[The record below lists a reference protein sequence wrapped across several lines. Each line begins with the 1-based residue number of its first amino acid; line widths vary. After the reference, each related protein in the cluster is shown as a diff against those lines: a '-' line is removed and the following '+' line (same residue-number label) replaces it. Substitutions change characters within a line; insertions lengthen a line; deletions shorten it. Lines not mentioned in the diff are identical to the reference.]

1 MQYAEISL
9 RLNCSIP
16 NRVRTERFHKMN
28 DVSPKLP
35 LLFTP
40 IKLRSIVSRNRIVS
54 SPMCQ
59 YLSDDGGPED
69 WQLVNFG
76 RFAMGGCGIVFGE
89 ETAVEARGR
98 KTHHCAGIYKD
109 SHIPSY
115 RRITD
120 FIKSMGAVPAIQLG
134 HCGRRA
140 SQHGPL
146 KDRAALT
153 EAERPWQGIS
163 ASPLPPTPDGVIP
176 REMDLSDIR
185 ATIVAWREA
194 TQRSVDAGYDICEIH
209 GAHGYL
215 IHQFLSPLSNKRT
228 DSYGGSL
235 ENRMRYAL
243 EVVEAVR
250 EVWPQDRPLIFRT
263 SAVEGPGG
271 VWGIDETLALV
282 RELKQRGVDMVDC
295 SSGGIALGGEGG
307 LSAVPRVPGF
317 QAGYA
322 REIRRETGMPT
333 VAVGMIS
340 DAHHAEAIL
349 REGHADLIALARGL
363 MDDPNWPLH
372 AARELGCA
380 DPLALVHAREAQRL
394 RQLEQHSKSYPPGS
408 AVEIPFGPEEQ
419 VSYSWTAGIAS
430 RDRR

>member
-1 MQYAEISL
+1 MSKKYAFNYTTKF
-9 RLNCSIP
+9 RN
-16 NRVRTERFHKMN
+16 ERFHKMN
-28 DVSPKLP
+28 ETPRDLP

-40 IKLRSIVSRNRIVS
+40 IKLRTIVSRNRIVS

-59 YLSDDGGPED
+59 YLSDDGGPEE

-89 ETAVEARGR
+89 ESAVEARGR

-109 SHIPSY
+109 SHIPAY

-146 KDRAALT
+146 KDRAVLT

-163 ASPLPPTPDGVIP
+163 PSPLPPTPDGAIP
-176 REMDLSDIR
+176 REMDVSDIR

-194 TQRSVDAGYDICEIH
+194 AQRSVDAGYDICEIH

-215 IHQFLSPLSNKRT
+215 IHQFLSPLSNRRT
-228 DSYGGSL
+228 DAYGGSL

-250 EVWPQDRPLIFRT
+250 DVWPQDRPLWFRT

-340 DAHHAEAIL
+340 DAQHAESL
-349 REGHADLIALARGL
+349 LQEGHADLIALARGL

-372 AARELGCA
+372 AARVLGCA

-394 RQLEQHSKSYPPGS
+394 RQLAQHSKSYPPGS
-408 AVEIPFGPEEQ
+408 AVEIPFAPEEQ
-419 VSYSWTAGIAS
+419 VSYSWAAGIA
-430 RDRR
+430 DRRGRR

>member
-1 MQYAEISL
+1 
-9 RLNCSIP
+9 
-16 NRVRTERFHKMN
+16 MN
-28 DVSPKLP
+28 DSMNDTSGHAP

-40 IKLRSIVSRNRIVS
+40 IKLRSVVARNRIMS

-59 YLSDDGGPED
+59 YLSDDGGPGE

-89 ETAVEARGR
+89 ESAVEARGR
-98 KTHHCAGIYKD
+98 KTHHCAGIYRD
-109 SHIPSY
+109 SHVPAY
-115 RRITD
+115 RRINE
-120 FIKSMGAVPAIQLG
+120 FIKSLGAVPAIQLG

-146 KDRAALT
+146 KDRATLT
-153 EAERPWQGIS
+153 EAEQPWQGI
-163 ASPLPPTPDGVIP
+163 APSPLPPTPDGAIP

-185 ATIVAWREA
+185 ATLAAWREA
-194 TQRSVDAGYDICEIH
+194 TQRSVDAGYEICEIH

-215 IHQFLSPLSNKRT
+215 IHQFLSPMSNRRT
-228 DSYGGSL
+228 DAYGGSL

-243 EVVEAVR
+243 EVVDAVR
-250 EVWPQDRPLIFRT
+250 AVWPQELPLFFRT

-271 VWGIDETLALV
+271 VWGIDETLALA
-282 RELKQRGVDMVDC
+282 RELKEHGVDVIDC
-295 SSGGIALGGEGG
+295 SSGGVGGDG
-307 LSAVPRVPGF
+307 AMPAIPRVPGF

-322 REIRRETGMPT
+322 REIRRETGLPV

-340 DAHHAEAIL
+340 DAKHAEAIL
-349 REGHADLIALARGL
+349 RDGNADMIALARGL

-380 DPLALVHAREAQRL
+380 NPLGLVHEREAQRL
-394 RQLEQHSKSYPPGS
+394 RLLEQHRAEYPPGS
-408 AVEIPFGPEEQ
+408 AVEIPFGTEERTP
-419 VSYSWTAGIAS
+419 YSWSAGIAGPRAS
-430 RDRR
+430 R

>member
-1 MQYAEISL
+1 
-9 RLNCSIP
+9 
-16 NRVRTERFHKMN
+16 MN
-28 DVSPKLP
+28 DVSPDMP

-40 IKLRSIVSRNRIVS
+40 IKLRSIVARNRIVS

-109 SHIPSY
+109 SHVPAY
-115 RRITD
+115 RRIND
-120 FIKSMGAVPAIQLG
+120 FIRAQGAVPAVQLG

-163 ASPLPPTPDGVIP
+163 PSALPPTPDGAIP
-176 REMDLSDIR
+176 REMDVSDIR
-185 ATIVAWREA
+185 TTIIAWREA
-194 TQRSVDAGYDICEIH
+194 AQRSVDAGYDICEIH

-215 IHQFLSPLSNKRT
+215 IHQFLSPLSNLRT
-228 DSYGGSL
+228 DAYGGSL
-235 ENRMRYAL
+235 KNRMRYAL

-250 EVWPQDRPLIFRT
+250 AVWPQDKPLWFRT

-271 VWGIDETLALV
+271 VWGIEETLSLV

-295 SSGGIALGGEGG
+295 SSGGIALGGESG

-340 DAHHAEAIL
+340 DARHAETIL
-349 REGHADLIALARGL
+349 REGHADLVALARGL

-408 AVEIPFGPEEQ
+408 AVEIPFGTEEQ
-419 VSYSWTAGIAS
+419 VAYSWSAGIA
-430 RDRR
+430 DRRRHR

>member
-1 MQYAEISL
+1 
-9 RLNCSIP
+9 
-16 NRVRTERFHKMN
+16 MN
-28 DVSPKLP
+28 NESREVP

-40 IKLRSIVSRNRIVS
+40 IRLRSVVVRNRIVS

-59 YLSDDGGPED
+59 YASDDGGPEE

-89 ETAVEARGR
+89 ESAVEARGR

-109 SHIPSY
+109 SHVPSY

-120 FIKSMGAVPAIQLG
+120 FIKSLGAVPAIQLG

-146 KDRAALT
+146 KDRALLS

-163 ASPLPPTPDGVIP
+163 PSPLPPTPDGAIP

-215 IHQFLSPLSNKRT
+215 IHQFLSPLSNLRK
-228 DSYGGSL
+228 DAYGGDL
-235 ENRMRYAL
+235 EGRMRYAL

-250 EVWPQDRPLIFRT
+250 AVWPADRPLWFRT

-271 VWGIDETLALV
+271 VWGIEETLALA
-282 RELKQRGVDMVDC
+282 RALKDRGVDVIDC
-295 SSGGIALGGEGG
+295 SSGGVGG
-307 LSAVPRVPGF
+307 SSPMPAVPRVPGF
-317 QAGYA
+317 QAGYS
-322 REIRRETGMPT
+322 REVRRATGMAT

-340 DAHHAEAIL
+340 NAKHAEAIL
-349 REGHADLIALARGL
+349 REGNADLIALARGL
-363 MDDPNWPLH
+363 MDNPNWPLH
-372 AARELGCA
+372 AARELGYA
-380 DPLALVHAREAQRL
+380 DPLSLVHAREAQRL
-394 RQLEQHSKSYPPGS
+394 RLLEQHSREYPPGS
-408 AVEIPFGPEEQ
+408 AVEIPFGTEERIP
-419 VSYSWTAGIAS
+419 YSWTAGIAGPRES
-430 RDRR
+430 R

>member
-1 MQYAEISL
+1 MHDKPGDA
-9 RLNCSIP
+9 
-16 NRVRTERFHKMN
+16 
-28 DVSPKLP
+28 P

-40 IKLRSIVSRNRIVS
+40 IQLRSVVARNRIVS

-59 YLSDDGGPED
+59 YLSDDGGPGE

-89 ETAVEARGR
+89 ESAVEARGR
-98 KTHHCAGIYKD
+98 KTHHCAGIYRD
-109 SHIPSY
+109 SHIPAY
-115 RRITD
+115 RRIND
-120 FIKSMGAVPAIQLG
+120 FIRSLGAVPAIQLG

-146 KDRAALT
+146 KDRATLT
-153 EAERPWQGIS
+153 ESERPWQGIAPS
-163 ASPLPPTPDGVIP
+163 ALPPTPDGAIP

-194 TQRSVDAGYDICEIH
+194 TQRSVDAGYEICEIH

-215 IHQFLSPLSNKRT
+215 IHQFLSPMSNRRT
-228 DSYGGSL
+228 DAYGGSL

-243 EVVEAVR
+243 EVVDAVR
-250 EVWPQDRPLIFRT
+250 AVWPKNLPLFFRT

-271 VWGIDETLALV
+271 VWGIDETLALA
-282 RELKQRGVDMVDC
+282 RELKQHGVDVIDC
-295 SSGGIALGGEGG
+295 SSGGVGGDG
-307 LSAVPRVPGF
+307 AMPAIPRVPGF

-322 REIRRETGMPT
+322 REIRRTTGLPT
-333 VAVGMIS
+333 VAVGMIT
-340 DAHHAEAIL
+340 DANHAETIL
-349 REGHADLIALARGL
+349 REGHADMIALARGL

-380 DPLALVHAREAQRL
+380 DPLSLVHEREAQRL
-394 RQLEQHSKSYPPGS
+394 RLREQHSRDYPPGS
-408 AVEIPFGPEEQ
+408 AVKIPFGTDEQ
-419 VSYSWTAGIAS
+419 VDYSWSSGIAGP
-430 RDRR
+430 RDRG

>member
-1 MQYAEISL
+1 MNTTS
-9 RLNCSIP
+9 P
-16 NRVRTERFHKMN
+16 NV
-28 DVSPKLP
+28 P

-40 IKLRSIVSRNRIVS
+40 IKLRAITARNRIVS

-59 YLSDDGGPED
+59 YLSDDGGPEE

-89 ETAVEARGR
+89 ETAVERRGR
-98 KTHHCAGIYKD
+98 KTHHCAGIYSD
-109 SHIPSY
+109 SHIPAY

-120 FIKSMGAVPAIQLG
+120 FIRAQGAVPAIQLG

-146 KDRAALT
+146 KDRATLT
-153 EAERPWQGIS
+153 EAERPWQGVAPS
-163 ASPLPPTPDGVIP
+163 ALPPTPDGAIP
-176 REMDLSDIR
+176 RAMDADDIR
-185 ATIVAWREA
+185 ETIASWREA

-215 IHQFLSPLSNKRT
+215 IHQFLSPVSNKRT
-228 DSYGGSL
+228 DAYGGDL
-235 ENRMRYAL
+235 AGRMRFAL
-243 EVVEAVR
+243 EVVDAVR
-250 EVWPQDRPLIFRT
+250 DVWPKDRPLFFRT

-282 RELKQRGVDMVDC
+282 RALKDHGVDVVDC
-295 SSGGIALGGEGG
+295 SSGGVGISAGGDGT
-307 LSAVPRVPGF
+307 LPAIPRVPGF

-333 VAVGMIS
+333 VAVGMITEAS
-340 DAHHAEAIL
+340 HAEALL

-372 AARELGCA
+372 AARELGYA
-380 DPLALVHAREAQRL
+380 DPLGLVHEREAQRL
-394 RQLEQHSKSYPPGS
+394 RLLERHREEYPPGS
-408 AVEIPFGPEEQ
+408 TVKIPFGTDEQ
-419 VSYSWTAGIAS
+419 VSYSWEAGVAAS
-430 RDRR
+430 RERR

>member
-1 MQYAEISL
+1 
-9 RLNCSIP
+9 
-16 NRVRTERFHKMN
+16 MN
-28 DVSPKLP
+28 DVSQEMP

-40 IKLRSIVSRNRIVS
+40 ITLRSIVARNRIVS

-109 SHIPSY
+109 SHIPAY

-120 FIKSMGAVPAIQLG
+120 FIKSMGAVPGIQLG

-146 KDRAALT
+146 KDRAALS

-163 ASPLPPTPDGVIP
+163 ASPLPPTPDGAIP
-176 REMDLSDIR
+176 REMDTSDIR
-185 ATIVAWREA
+185 ATIAAWREA

-215 IHQFLSPLSNKRT
+215 IHQFLSPLSNLRT
-228 DSYGGSL
+228 DAYGGSL

-250 EVWPQDRPLIFRT
+250 DVWPQDRPLFFRT

-271 VWGIDETLALV
+271 VWGIEETLALV

-322 REIRRETGMPT
+322 HEIRRETGMPT

-394 RQLEQHSKSYPPGS
+394 RQLEQHSKSYPQGS
-408 AVEIPFGPEEQ
+408 AVEIPFGAEEQ
-419 VSYSWTAGIAS
+419 VPYSWTAGIAL
-430 RDRR
+430 REGRR

>member
-1 MQYAEISL
+1 
-9 RLNCSIP
+9 
-16 NRVRTERFHKMN
+16 MN
-28 DVSPKLP
+28 DVSPDVP

-40 IKLRSIVSRNRIVS
+40 IKLRSIVARNRIVS

-115 RRITD
+115 RRIND

-146 KDRAALT
+146 KDRAKLS
-153 EAERPWQGIS
+153 EAEQPWQGIS
-163 ASPLPPTPDGVIP
+163 PSALPPTPDGAIP
-176 REMDLSDIR
+176 REMDLNDIR
-185 ATIVAWREA
+185 ATLAAWREA
-194 TQRSVDAGYDICEIH
+194 TRRSVDAGYDICEIH

-215 IHQFLSPLSNKRT
+215 IHQFLSPLSNRRT
-228 DSYGGSL
+228 DAYGGSL

-250 EVWPQDRPLIFRT
+250 EVWPADRPLWFRT

-282 RELKQRGVDMVDC
+282 RELKLRGVDMVDC
-295 SSGGIALGGEGG
+295 SSGGIALGGESG
-307 LSAVPRVPGF
+307 LSPVPRVPGF

-322 REIRRETGMPT
+322 REIRHETGMPT

-340 DAHHAEAIL
+340 DARHAESLL

-363 MDDPNWPLH
+363 MDNPNWPLH
-372 AARELGCA
+372 AARELGCTN
-380 DPLALVHAREAQRL
+380 PLGLVHAREAQRL
-394 RQLEQHSKSYPPGS
+394 RLLERHREDYPQGS
-408 AVEIPFGPEEQ
+408 AVDIPFAPGEQ
-419 VSYSWTAGIAS
+419 LPYSWPAGIAGP
-430 RDRR
+430 RNRR

>member
-1 MQYAEISL
+1 M
-9 RLNCSIP
+9 
-16 NRVRTERFHKMN
+16 
-28 DVSPKLP
+28 P

-40 IKLRSIVSRNRIVS
+40 IKLRSIVVRNRIVS

-59 YLSDDGGPED
+59 YLSDDGSPED

-76 RFAMGGCGIVFGE
+76 RFAMGGCGMVFGE

-109 SHIPSY
+109 SHVPAY
-115 RRITD
+115 RRIND
-120 FIKSMGAVPAIQLG
+120 FIRAQGAVPAIQLG

-153 EAERPWQGIS
+153 ESERPWQGIS
-163 ASPLPPTPDGVIP
+163 PSPLPPTPDGVVP
-176 REMDLSDIR
+176 REMDAGDIR
-185 ATIVAWREA
+185 ATIAAWREA
-194 TQRSVDAGYDICEIH
+194 AQRAVDAGYDICEIH

-215 IHQFLSPLSNKRT
+215 IHQFLSPLSNLRT
-228 DSYGGSL
+228 DAWGGNL
-235 ENRMRYAL
+235 EGRMRYAL
-243 EVVEAVR
+243 EVAEAVR
-250 EVWPQDRPLIFRT
+250 DVWPQDKPLFFRI

-271 VWGIDETLALV
+271 IWGIEETLALV
-282 RELKQRGVDMVDC
+282 RALKQRGVDMVDC

-322 REIRRETGMPT
+322 SEIRRETGMP
-333 VAVGMIS
+333 VIAVGMIT
-340 DAHHAEAIL
+340 AAGHAEAL
-349 REGHADLIALARGL
+349 LQNGDADLIALARGL

-372 AARELGCA
+372 AARELGVA
-380 DPLALVHAREAQRL
+380 DPLRLVHAREAQRL
-394 RQLEQHSKSYPPGS
+394 RQLEQHGRAYPRGS
-408 AVEIPFGPEEQ
+408 AIDIPFGIEEKLP
-419 VSYSWTAGIAS
+419 YSWAAGIAGP
-430 RDRR
+430 RNRR

>member
-1 MQYAEISL
+1 
-9 RLNCSIP
+9 
-16 NRVRTERFHKMN
+16 MN
-28 DVSPKLP
+28 EAPRNLP

-40 IKLRSIVSRNRIVS
+40 IKLRSVVARNRIVS

-59 YLSDDGGPED
+59 YLSDDGGPEE

-109 SHIPSY
+109 SHIPDY

-120 FIKSMGAVPAIQLG
+120 FIKSQGAVPAIQLG

-146 KDRAALT
+146 KDRAALS

-163 ASPLPPTPDGVIP
+163 PSPLPPTPDGAIP

-185 ATIVAWREA
+185 ATLVAWREA

-215 IHQFLSPLSNKRT
+215 IHQFLSPLSNLRT
-228 DSYGGSL
+228 DAYGGSL

-250 EVWPQDRPLIFRT
+250 EVWPQDKPLIFRT

-271 VWGIDETLALV
+271 IWGIDETLALV

-295 SSGGIALGGEGG
+295 SSGGIALGGGGG

-317 QAGYA
+317 QAGYS

-372 AARELGCA
+372 AARALGCA
-380 DPLALVHAREAQRL
+380 DPLALLHAREAQRL

-419 VSYSWTAGIAS
+419 VAYSWAKGIAE
-430 RDRR
+430 RR

>member
-1 MQYAEISL
+1 VKDALPE
-9 RLNCSIP
+9 
-16 NRVRTERFHKMN
+16 T
-28 DVSPKLP
+28 P

-40 IKLRSIVSRNRIVS
+40 IKLRSIIARNRIVS

-59 YLSDDGGPED
+59 YLSDDGAPEE

-109 SHIPSY
+109 SHIAAY
-115 RRITD
+115 RRIND
-120 FIKSMGAVPAIQLG
+120 FIRAQGAVPAIQLG

-153 EAERPWQGIS
+153 EAERPWQGI
-163 ASPLPPTPDGVIP
+163 APSPLPPTPDGAIP
-176 REMDLSDIR
+176 REMDLGDIR
-185 ATIVAWREA
+185 ATLKAWREA
-194 TQRSVDAGYDICEIH
+194 AQRAVDAGYDICEIH

-215 IHQFLSPLSNKRT
+215 IHQFLSPLSNLRS
-228 DSYGGSL
+228 DAYGGNL
-235 ENRMRYAL
+235 EGRMRYAL

-250 EVWPQDRPLIFRT
+250 AVWPQDKPLWFRT

-271 VWGIDETLALV
+271 VWGIEETLTLV
-282 RELKQRGVDMVDC
+282 RELKLRGVDMVDC

-322 REIRRETGMPT
+322 SEIRRETGMPT
-333 VAVGMIS
+333 VAVGMIR
-340 DAHHAEAIL
+340 DARHAETIL
-349 REGHADLIALARGL
+349 REGHADLVALARGL

-372 AARELGCA
+372 AARELGFA

-408 AVEIPFGPEEQ
+408 AVEIPFSTEEQ
-419 VSYSWTAGIAS
+419 VAYSWAAGIADRGS
-430 RDRR
+430 RR

>member
-1 MQYAEISL
+1 M
-9 RLNCSIP
+9 NNTP
-16 NRVRTERFHKMN
+16 RT
-28 DVSPKLP
+28 VP

-40 IKLRSIVSRNRIVS
+40 IKLRSIVARNRIVS

-59 YLSDDGGPED
+59 YLSDDGAPEE

-109 SHIPSY
+109 SHIPAY
-115 RRITD
+115 RRIND
-120 FIKSMGAVPAIQLG
+120 FIRAQGAVPAIQIG

-146 KDRAALT
+146 KDRAALS

-163 ASPLPPTPDGVIP
+163 PSPLPPTPDGVIP
-176 REMDLSDIR
+176 REMDLNDIR
-185 ATIVAWREA
+185 ATIKAWREA
-194 TQRSVDAGYDICEIH
+194 VQRSVDAGYDICEIH

-228 DSYGGSL
+228 DAYGGNL
-235 ENRMRYAL
+235 EGRMRYAL

-250 EVWPQDRPLIFRT
+250 DVWPQDRPLFFRT

-271 VWGIDETLALV
+271 VWGIEETLTLV

-317 QAGYA
+317 QSGYA
-322 REIRRETGMPT
+322 SEIRRETGMPT
-333 VAVGMIS
+333 VAVGMIR
-340 DAHHAEAIL
+340 DARHAETL
-349 REGHADLIALARGL
+349 LQQGHADLIALARGL

-394 RQLEQHSKSYPPGS
+394 RQLEQHSKAYPQGS
-408 AVEIPFGPEEQ
+408 AIEIPFGSAEQ
-419 VSYSWTAGIAS
+419 VAYSWTEGIA
-430 RDRR
+430 DRSGRR

>member
-1 MQYAEISL
+1 
-9 RLNCSIP
+9 
-16 NRVRTERFHKMN
+16 
-28 DVSPKLP
+28 
-35 LLFTP
+35 
-40 IKLRSIVSRNRIVS
+40 
-54 SPMCQ
+54 
-59 YLSDDGGPED
+59 
-69 WQLVNFG
+69 
-76 RFAMGGCGIVFGE
+76 
-89 ETAVEARGR
+89 
-98 KTHHCAGIYKD
+98 
-109 SHIPSY
+109 
-115 RRITD
+115 
-120 FIKSMGAVPAIQLG
+120 
-134 HCGRRA
+134 
-140 SQHGPL
+140 L

-153 EAERPWQGIS
+153 DAERPWQGIS
-163 ASPLPPTPDGVIP
+163 PSALPPTPDGAIP
-176 REMDLSDIR
+176 REMDVSDIR
-185 ATIVAWREA
+185 TTIIAWREA
-194 TQRSVDAGYDICEIH
+194 AQRSIDAGYDICEIH

-215 IHQFLSPLSNKRT
+215 IHQFLSPLSNLRT
-228 DSYGGSL
+228 DAYGGSL
-235 ENRMRYAL
+235 KNRMRYAL

-250 EVWPQDRPLIFRT
+250 AVWPQDKPLWFRT

-271 VWGIDETLALV
+271 AWGIEETLALV

-340 DAHHAEAIL
+340 DARHAETIL
-349 REGHADLIALARGL
+349 REGHADLVALARGL

-408 AVEIPFGPEEQ
+408 AVEIPFGTEEQ
-419 VSYSWTAGIAS
+419 IAYSWSAGIA
-430 RDRR
+430 DRRGHR

>member
-1 MQYAEISL
+1 
-9 RLNCSIP
+9 
-16 NRVRTERFHKMN
+16 MN
-28 DVSPKLP
+28 DASPAVP

-40 IKLRSIVSRNRIVS
+40 IQLRAIVARNRIVS

-89 ETAVEARGR
+89 ESAVEARGR

-109 SHIPSY
+109 SHVPAY

-120 FIKSMGAVPAIQLG
+120 FIKSLGAVPAIQIG

-146 KDRAALT
+146 KDRAVLT
-153 EAERPWQGIS
+153 AAERPWQGI
-163 ASPLPPTPDGVIP
+163 APSPLPPTADGAIP
-176 REMDLSDIR
+176 REMDVSDIR
-185 ATIVAWREA
+185 ATLVAWREA
-194 TQRSVDAGYDICEIH
+194 AQRSLDAGYDICEIH

-215 IHQFLSPLSNKRT
+215 IHQFLSPMSNLRS
-228 DSYGGSL
+228 DAYGGSL
-235 ENRMRYAL
+235 EGRMRYAL

-250 EVWPQDRPLIFRT
+250 EVWPQDRPLFFRT

-271 VWGIDETLALV
+271 VWGIEETLALV
-282 RELKQRGVDMVDC
+282 RELKLRGVDVVDC
-295 SSGGIALGGEGG
+295 SSGGIGGDGALP
-307 LSAVPRVPGF
+307 AIPRVPGF

-340 DAHHAEAIL
+340 EASHAEAIL
-349 REGHADLIALARGL
+349 RDGHADLVALARGL
-363 MDDPNWPLH
+363 MDNPNWPLH

-394 RQLEQHSKSYPPGS
+394 RQLEQHSKAYPPGS
-408 AVEIPFGPEEQ
+408 AVDIPFGPAEQ
-419 VSYSWTAGIAS
+419 VAYSWAAGIA
-430 RDRR
+430 DRRERR

>member
-1 MQYAEISL
+1 
-9 RLNCSIP
+9 
-16 NRVRTERFHKMN
+16 MN
-28 DVSPKLP
+28 ETSPDTP

-40 IKLRSIVSRNRIVS
+40 ITLRGIIARNRIVS

-59 YLSDDGGPED
+59 YASDDGGPEE

-76 RFAMGGCGIVFGE
+76 RFAMGGCGIVFTE

-109 SHIPSY
+109 SHIPAY

-120 FIKSMGAVPAIQLG
+120 FIRAQGALPAMQLG

-146 KDRAALT
+146 KDRAKLT
-153 EAERPWQGIS
+153 AAEQPWQGIS
-163 ASPLPPTPDGVIP
+163 PSPLPPTPDGAIP
-176 REMDLSDIR
+176 REMDLNDIR
-185 ATIVAWREA
+185 NTLAAWREA
-194 TQRSVDAGYDICEIH
+194 AQRSLDSGYDICEIH

-215 IHQFLSPLSNKRT
+215 IHQFLSPLSNLRR
-228 DSYGGSL
+228 DGYGGDL
-235 ENRMRYAL
+235 QGRMRYAL
-243 EVVEAVR
+243 EVVETVR
-250 EVWPQDRPLIFRT
+250 AVWPQDRPLWFRT

-271 VWGIDETLALV
+271 VWGIEETLALV
-282 RELKQRGVDMVDC
+282 RELKLRGVDMVDC

-322 REIRRETGMPT
+322 QEIRRQTGMPT
-333 VAVGMIS
+333 VAVGLITE
-340 DAHHAEAIL
+340 ARHAEDVL
-349 REGHADLIALARGL
+349 QRGGADLIALARGL

-372 AARELGCA
+372 AARELGYA
-380 DPLALVHAREAQRL
+380 DPLDLVHAREAQRL
-394 RQLEQHSKSYPPGS
+394 RQRDQHRVDYPSGS
-408 AVEIPFGPEEQ
+408 AVEIPYGTEEQ
-419 VSYSWTAGIAS
+419 VSYSWTDGIAERS
-430 RDRR
+430 HR

>member
-1 MQYAEISL
+1 M
-9 RLNCSIP
+9 
-16 NRVRTERFHKMN
+16 
-28 DVSPKLP
+28 P

-40 IKLRSIVSRNRIVS
+40 IKLRSITARNRIVS

-59 YLSDDGGPED
+59 YLSDDGSPED

-76 RFAMGGCGIVFGE
+76 RFAMGGCGMVFGE

-109 SHIPSY
+109 SHVPAY
-115 RRITD
+115 RRIND
-120 FIKSMGAVPAIQLG
+120 FIRAQGAVPAIQLG

-153 EAERPWQGIS
+153 ESERPWQGIS
-163 ASPLPPTPDGVIP
+163 PSPLPPTPDGVVP
-176 REMDLSDIR
+176 REMDAGDIR
-185 ATIVAWREA
+185 ATIAAWREA
-194 TQRSVDAGYDICEIH
+194 AQRAVDAGYDICEIH

-215 IHQFLSPLSNKRT
+215 IHQFLSPLSNLRT
-228 DSYGGSL
+228 DAWGGNL
-235 ENRMRYAL
+235 EGRMRYAL
-243 EVVEAVR
+243 EVAEAVR
-250 EVWPQDRPLIFRT
+250 DVWPQDKPLFFRI

-271 VWGIDETLALV
+271 TWGIEETLALV
-282 RELKQRGVDMVDC
+282 RALKQRGVDMVDC

-322 REIRRETGMPT
+322 SEIRRETGMP
-333 VAVGMIS
+333 VIAVGMIT
-340 DAHHAEAIL
+340 AAGHAEAL
-349 REGHADLIALARGL
+349 LQNGDADLIALARGL

-372 AARELGCA
+372 AARELGVA
-380 DPLALVHAREAQRL
+380 DPLRLVHAREAQRL
-394 RQLEQHSKSYPPGS
+394 RQLEQHGRAYPRGS
-408 AVEIPFGPEEQ
+408 AIDIPFGIEEELP
-419 VSYSWTAGIAS
+419 YSWAAGIAGP
-430 RDRR
+430 RNRR